1 MAGIW
6 WTKVDLKEDFCEH
19 FCEMTDKE
27 IVSDIRKSIN
37 SILKQRPDGNDFG
50 AKMVKK
56 AIERVKSKHDK
67 AVSSGALGGAA
78 KARNKKE
85 KHNYYNLE
93 ITNDKNLLLN
103 EANSFGLLL
112 IMLSRLL
119 FLLLIIFIK

>member
-19 FCEMTDKE
+19 FCEMTDRE
-27 IVSDIRKSIN
+27 IISDIRKSIN

-67 AVSSGALGGAA
+67 AVSSEPRRQET
-78 KARNKKE
+78 KRKMKKRR
-85 KHNYYNLE
+85 KIL
-93 ITNDKNLLLN
+93 
-103 EANSFGLLL
+103 
-112 IMLSRLL
+112 
-119 FLLLIIFIK
+119 